1 MICLTKL
8 FQQKRR
14 RIGYILAFSAP
25 KISKRDSSDVGEDY
39 YKDNYTNFQLYSE
52 YSFNLQKK
60 HNFHIMAGFQSEDE
74 RMKYKYADRA
84 GLIVGNKPQIDGTT
98 GIDAYGNPVDP
109 SVSGNM
115 SR

>member
-1 MICLTKL
+1 
-8 FQQKRR
+8 
-14 RIGYILAFSAP
+14 
-25 KISKRDSSDVGEDY
+25 
-39 YKDNYTNFQLYSE
+39 
-52 YSFNLQKK
+52 
-60 HNFHIMAGFQSEDE
+60 MAGFQSEDE

-115 SR
+115 SRWTTCGFFGSFIIIFFLIVRQSGVPFGTRRFQ